1 MTCTPGERTALRYLA
16 GIAVLGAVVQVA
28 GQLRHRDADAAET
41 RESLQR
47 QIAAVD
53 SARLASKE
61 AGRAAR
67 GAGRGRV
74 GRTVRV
80 RSADS
85 LPPVGG
91 SVGYGAGAAPPFRLW
106 GELPAPAA
114 GATASG
120 GRGRGRW
127 RADGGGQASPVGP
140 VDLDRA
146 TVEELDALPRIGP
159 ALAARIVADRAAR
172 GAFGSLEAFGR
183 VRGVGPAMLRQLAPL
198 VTFSAAPRLDGG
210 R

>member
-16 GIAVLGAVVQVA
+16 GIALLGAAVQVA
-28 GQLRHRDADAAET
+28 GQWRHRDADAAET

-61 AGRAAR
+61 AGRATR
-67 GAGRGRV
+67 GAGRGR
-74 GRTVRV
+74 GRAGRPARV

-85 LPPVGG
+85 LPPIGG
-91 SVGYGAGAAPPFRLW
+91 SVGYGSGAAPPFRLW
-106 GELPAPAA
+106 GDLAVPAA
-114 GATASG
+114 GAAPAV
-120 GRGRGRW
+120 GRGRGR
-127 RADGGGQASPVGP
+127 AAGGVTASAGGP